1 MTVYPF
7 PMTASVSP
15 AGVRREMDRLV
26 QEVFGNSNGLQRA
39 GWTPPTDAIED
50 STGFT
55 LEMEIPGIAPESV
68 ELLAEDGVL
77 IARGEKS
84 QGSLCQDAPEG
95 TRMLFAERAGGSFER
110 RFRLPKSA
118 DLGSIEARYRHGV
131 LTVRVAK
138 HAPAQPRRVEIKIDQ
153 GPVSTQKSL
162 SE

>member
-7 PMTASVSP
+7 PMTAPVSP

-26 QEVFGNSNGLQRA
+26 QEVFGNNNALQRA
-39 GWTPPTDAIED
+39 GWTPPTDAVED

-55 LEMEIPGIAPESV
+55 LEMEIPGIAPDAV

-77 IARGEKS
+77 IARGEKT
-84 QGSLCQDAPEG
+84 QGSRGENAAEG
-95 TRMLFAERAGGSFER
+95 MRMLFAERAGGAFER

-118 DLGSIEARYRHGV
+118 DLGSIEAHYSHGV
-131 LTVRVAK
+131 LTVRIAK
-138 HAPAQPRRVEIKIDQ
+138 HAPAQPRRVEIRIDQ
-153 GPVSTQKSL
+153 GPVSTQRSL